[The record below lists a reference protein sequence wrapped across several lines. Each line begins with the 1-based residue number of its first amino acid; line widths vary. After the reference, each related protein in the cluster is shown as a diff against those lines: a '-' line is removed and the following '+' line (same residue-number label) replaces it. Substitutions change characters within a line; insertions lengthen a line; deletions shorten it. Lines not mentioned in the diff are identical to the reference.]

1 MKMTIPG
8 CVFLELA
15 AANAAA
21 ASTTG
26 YVLARR
32 RVANRSEIL
41 AGTFPLDTYDPVV
54 FNATQSR
61 VSPQVIRVSC
71 ATGIFAAAIDA
82 GSNPDRVRPVRNGAN
97 VSAPT
102 ECRREAAGPR
112 GADPSTGIRLA
123 LTRGG
128 NPIVVYGSIP
138 QNQNIRAGDYADDA
152 DVITMTVNF

>member
-1 MKMTIPG
+1 MKMTIPR
-8 CVFLELA
+8 CVFPEFA
-15 AANAAA
+15 AASAAA

-54 FNATQSR
+54 VSATQSR
-61 VSPQVIRVSC
+61 VPPQVIRVSY
-71 ATGIFAAAIDA
+71 ATRISAAAIDT
-82 GSNPDRVRPVRNGAN
+82 GSIPDRVRPVRNGAN

-102 ECRREAAGPR
+102 ECRLEAAGPR
-112 GADPSTGIRLA
+112 GVPDPSAESGLA
-123 LTRGG
+123 STRGG

-138 QNQNIRAGDYADDA
+138 QNQNIRAGDYAD
-152 DVITMTVNF
+152 VITMTVNF